1 MCVISLIIFL
11 LGTATGLIFLILL
24 IFTTYKLPK
33 FIFISMYLSA
43 FLYSI
48 NLLGITLIDYYLNMF
63 IDRIYSFIESFGR
76 ESYRGLNLSTII
88 FIQGY
93 EFIWDTIVRLDFL
106 GIGSGNGFYHIID
119 YPAFNANVWLH
130 GQYRLNTTDPGFM
143 LSKIILEYGLIF
155 GFIYL
160 IVIYK
165 LSRYFFIIRNKIV
178 NLDYNLI
185 DIIYIGTFLTTIINT
200 FFRGGGYLH
209 YGMFYLFLSI
219 IIYINR
225 HERKKE

>member
-1 MCVISLIIFL
+1 ME
-11 LGTATGLIFLILL
+11 G
-24 IFTTYKLPK
+24 
-33 FIFISMYLSA
+33 
-43 FLYSI
+43 
-48 NLLGITLIDYYLNMF
+48 
-63 IDRIYSFIESFGR
+63 
-76 ESYRGLNLSTII
+76 YRGLNLSTII

-160 IVIYK
+160 IIIYK
-165 LSRYFFIIRNKIV
+165 LSKHFFKIRNNIL
-178 NLDYNLI
+178 NLNYNLM
-185 DIIYIGTFLTTIINT
+185 DVIYVGTFLTTIVNT

-209 YGMFYLFLSI
+209 YSMFYFFLSI
-219 IIYINR
+219 VIYIHR